1 MESIGRLQ
9 GKTAVITGGN
19 SGIGLAAARLFAREG
34 AKVVIAGRN
43 AATLEKARAELG
55 GQALAVTAD
64 VATSAGVERLV
75 GAAETAFGKIDIL
88 FANAGVSDSSP
99 WQEADEA
106 AFDAIM
112 SANVKSVFFTFAKA
126 FPYLS
131 EGASVIFT
139 CSVAHG
145 KGRPG
150 DPLYS
155 ASKSAV
161 RSLGRTL
168 ALDEAVL
175 IKRVRVNV
183 ISPGAIR
190 TPPTWQDSPEM
201 ARAIDAY
208 IEGTVPMK
216 RWGEAEEVAQA
227 ALFLASSDS
236 SYLTGGEITVDGGL
250 AQI

>member
-1 MESIGRLQ
+1 MGSMKSLEGR
-9 GKTAVITGGN
+9 TAVITGGG
-19 SGIGLAAARLFAREG
+19 SGIGLAAARLFTREG
-34 AKVVIAGRN
+34 ANLIIAGRN

-55 GQALAVTAD
+55 GPTLIVAAD
-64 VATSAGVERLV
+64 VATVAGVELLMHTV
-75 GAAETAFGKIDIL
+75 EKAFGGIDIL
-88 FANAGVSDSSP
+88 FANAGVSDSPP
-99 WQEADEA
+99 WLEADEA

-112 SANVKSVFFTFAKA
+112 SANAKSVFFTFTKA
-126 FPYLS
+126 FPLLS

-155 ASKSAV
+155 ASKAAV

-175 IKRVRVNV
+175 AKRVRVNV

-190 TPPTWQDSPEM
+190 TPLTRQDTPEM
-201 ARAIDAY
+201 TKAIDAY

-216 RWGEAEEVAQA
+216 RWGEAEEVAAA
-227 ALFLASSDS
+227 ALFLASSAS